1 MCSSPFSEREF
12 GAVATQATRVL
23 VVVCKLRC
31 CNPCIITNECMV
43 AFVIWFACLQQNDLG
58 VDHVLRH
65 IYDSRRLR
73 RQEQIVSNHP
83 A

>member
-1 MCSSPFSEREF
+1 MGGIRDLF
-12 GAVATQATRVL
+12 
-23 VVVCKLRC
+23 
-31 CNPCIITNECMV
+31 
-43 AFVIWFACLQQNDLG
+43 CLQQNDLG
-58 VDHVLRH
+58 VEDHVLRH